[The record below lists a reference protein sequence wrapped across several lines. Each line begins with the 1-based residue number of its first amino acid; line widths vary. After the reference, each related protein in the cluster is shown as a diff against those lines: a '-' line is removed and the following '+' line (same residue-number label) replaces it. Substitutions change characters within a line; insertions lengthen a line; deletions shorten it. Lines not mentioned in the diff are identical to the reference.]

1 MKSHLAVSLLVATCS
16 GIRVTARA
24 PSRGG
29 QPTMTDGTLISPLQL
44 GVAAF
49 VGVGF
54 PALIFGASAAI
65 DMKTGGT
72 ARASEDPYIK
82 YPTIEDTFPQDA
94 PLSFLDS
101 AASMLQ
107 GLPGLGG
114 GREEALSPTRGE
126 QSGPLGAMSGLLK
139 SLTGEAEREQVAAA
153 QAAADAAAME
163 QAQQAAV
170 QQAAAQQRRAA
181 EQAAA
186 AEQEAVAG
194 KAAAAAEAAA
204 TAEAAAAAAAAPAA
218 EADVEAAMAEA
229 EALEAA
235 AAVAEAQQR
244 AAEARLVLAK
254 AKANAA
260 GKAQPPK

>member
-1 MKSHLAVSLLVATCS
+1 MKSRWKTLLAASLASLVATCS

-29 QPTMTDGTLISPLQL
+29 QPTMADGTLISPLQI
-44 GVAAF
+44 GVAAV

-54 PALIFGASAAI
+54 PALIFGVSAAI
-65 DMKTGGT
+65 DMKAGGAT
-72 ARASEDPYIK
+72 RVSEDPYVK
-82 YPTIEDTFPQDA
+82 YPTMEDNIP
-94 PLSFLDS
+94 DS
-101 AASMLQ
+101 AGSMLQ
-107 GLPGLGG
+107 GLPSPGLGG
-114 GREEALSPTRGE
+114 GRKEALPPTRDE

-163 QAQQAAV
+163 QAQQAA
-170 QQAAAQQRRAA
+170 AQQRRAA

-194 KAAAAAEAAA
+194 KAAAVAEAAA

-218 EADVEAAMAEA
+218 VADVEAAMAEA

-254 AKANAA
+254 AKAKAA
-260 GKAQPPK
+260 GKAQPPS

>member
-1 MKSHLAVSLLVATCS
+1 MKSRSEPLLAASLASLLATCS

-29 QPTMTDGTLISPLQL
+29 QPTMADGTLISPLQI
-44 GVAAF
+44 GVAAV

-54 PALIFGASAAI
+54 PALIFGVSAAI
-65 DMKTGGT
+65 DMKAGGAT
-72 ARASEDPYIK
+72 RVSEDP
-82 YPTIEDTFPQDA
+82 
-94 PLSFLDS
+94 DS
-101 AASMLQ
+101 AGSMLQ
-107 GLPGLGG
+107 GLPRLGG
-114 GREEALSPTRGE
+114 GREEALPPTRDE
-126 QSGPLGAMSGLLK
+126 QPGPLGAMSGLLK

-163 QAQQAAV
+163 QAQQAA
-170 QQAAAQQRRAA
+170 AQQ
-181 EQAAA
+181 A

-194 KAAAAAEAAA
+194 KAAAVAEAAA

-254 AKANAA
+254 AKAKAA

>member
-65 DMKTGGT
+65 DMKTGGA

-107 GLPGLGG
+107 GLPGLG

>member
-1 MKSHLAVSLLVATCS
+1 MKSFIFAALVATCS

-24 PSRGG
+24 PTRGG
-29 QPTMTDGTLISPLQL
+29 HPIMSDGTLISPLQI
-44 GVAAF
+44 GVAAV

-54 PALIFGASAAI
+54 PALIFGVSAAI
-65 DMKTGGT
+65 NMKAGS
-72 ARASEDPYIK
+72 ASSTEDPYIK
-82 YPTIEDTFPQDA
+82 YPTMEDTFPEDA
-94 PLSFLDS
+94 PPSFLDS
-101 AASMLQ
+101 AGSMLQ

-114 GREEALSPTRGE
+114 GREEALPPTRDE
-126 QSGPLGAMSGLLK
+126 QSGPFGAVTGLLK
-139 SLTGEAEREQVAAA
+139 PLTGEAEREQMAAA

-163 QAQQAAV
+163 QA

-194 KAAAAAEAAA
+194 KAAAVAEAAA

-254 AKANAA
+254 AKAKAA